1 MDDRE
6 KLARLAEMGQEWDN
20 DTTRRSPVAWA
31 ATFAALALAIGYVGY
46 LLVQAALHYWGAQ

>member
-20 DTTRRSPVAWA
+20 DTTRRSNGAVWIGLGAI
-31 ATFAALALAIGYVGY
+31 AALVYVGY
-46 LLVQAALHYWGAQ
+46 LLVQAALFYWGAQ